1 MKSLKMI
8 LVKLCIGLAV
18 AGFVFAVKNSN
29 EWSFKQNIVKAMES
43 NEGIQGKCV
52 LPSTG
57 SDNSRNFICGEIEYV
72 YPKLK
77 KSCDE
82 MKRRIGEIKS
92 KVPKGECS
100 EKFLSYLERSHL
112 KSFQIY
118 HGIYDGMLDITKKMA
133 NWVGLKKIVGDKEFD
148 KSKAI
153 ISNYIEN
160 YNNFVRKVKQQG
172 DLYSSDAMYFVS
184 LRSEITNI
192 GSQLKMVK
200 EVLDPSAE
208 TLVKCFGIDSDLA
221 IYIKFLTFCLNGFI
235 EKNEKNKECLE
246 RDFGRPIAIKFGVP
260 NVETPLAK
268 TPLDYSVRDCVKR
281 LNELVLK
288 ANVGVTAEKQ
298 DFDKYFKT
306 PLVNPVA
313 KSMGADASKLYD
325 WSGFAKLGVDEY
337 IRIMYERVKS
347 KQKSLQLAVAE
358 KCIPFL
364 VSWECIK
371 KNGVI
376 TQKVEK
382 AFDPEGF
389 EGLLKS
395 VKDASEYL
403 EDAEHFCKAVID
415 VINLEDVDVTKSTV
429 KGDSNIP
436 EKECDVKVK
445 DGDFLIS
452 KYRTSF
458 NKVRPCLFGNIEDLN
473 EQKKK
478 DIEEIYKKTDCLIGQ
493 IEDIHSNLK
502 KSYETYKE
510 CFKKTFK
517 KDIPK
522 EVDTSFSVA
531 EGYLVCWK
539 VTLKIIKQD
548 ISRKFPFVA
557 ADSNFI
563 FIKNKGVD
571 CFVQ

>member
-1 MKSLKMI
+1 M
-8 LVKLCIGLAV
+8 
-18 AGFVFAVKNSN
+18 
-29 EWSFKQNIVKAMES
+29 
-43 NEGIQGKCV
+43 
-52 LPSTG
+52 
-57 SDNSRNFICGEIEYV
+57 
-72 YPKLK
+72 
-77 KSCDE
+77 
-82 MKRRIGEIKS
+82 
-92 KVPKGECS
+92 
-100 EKFLSYLERSHL
+100 
-112 KSFQIY
+112 
-118 HGIYDGMLDITKKMA
+118 
-133 NWVGLKKIVGDKEFD
+133 
-148 KSKAI
+148 
-153 ISNYIEN
+153 
-160 YNNFVRKVKQQG
+160 
-172 DLYSSDAMYFVS
+172 
-184 LRSEITNI
+184 
-192 GSQLKMVK
+192 
-200 EVLDPSAE
+200 
-208 TLVKCFGIDSDLA
+208 
-221 IYIKFLTFCLNGFI
+221 
-235 EKNEKNKECLE
+235 
-246 RDFGRPIAIKFGVP
+246 GVH
-260 NVETPLAK
+260 
-268 TPLDYSVRDCVKR
+268 
-281 LNELVLK
+281 
-288 ANVGVTAEKQ
+288 Q
-298 DFDKYFKT
+298 
-306 PLVNPVA
+306 
-313 KSMGADASKLYD
+313 
-325 WSGFAKLGVDEY
+325 
-337 IRIMYERVKS
+337 
-347 KQKSLQLAVAE
+347 
-358 KCIPFL
+358 
-364 VSWECIK
+364 